1 MKSLMFN
8 AVALC
13 GVPGLIGFIGLV
25 GLIGTSLPTQAQA
38 ADTRSPRDI
47 AVAFFDLAFVQRKPV
62 EAAQK
67 YISPERYVQHSP
79 GAGDGREEF
88 IEGVAHYVS
97 MSKYRCD
104 IKRVIA
110 ENDLVAIHS
119 HCRNDPDD
127 PTDRGSAL
135 VDIFRVADGWL
146 VEHWDVDQPVPAK
159 SHNDNTMF

>member
-1 MKSLMFN
+1 MNTFLPS
-8 AVALC
+8 AVALA
-13 GVPGLIGFIGLV
+13 GALLSTAIL
-25 GLIGTSLPTQAQA
+25 

-62 EAAQK
+62 EAAKK
-67 YISPERYVQHSP
+67 YISPERYIQHSP
-79 GAGDGREEF
+79 GAGDGRDEF
-88 IEGVAHYVS
+88 IDGVAHYIS
-97 MSKYRCD
+97 ISKYRCD

-110 ENDLVAIHS
+110 EGDLVAIHS

-127 PTDRGSAL
+127 PKDRGSAL
-135 VDIFRVADGWL
+135 VDIFRVENGWL